1 MKALPKR
8 KLGRTAVEL
17 TEWSFGGAPL
27 GSLFAPVTDAQGE
40 ETLAAAWE
48 AGIRYFD
55 TAPLYGRGTSERR
68 IGAFLKTRPREE
80 FVVST
85 KVGRTLVPS
94 AVPVPDA
101 YYQGS
106 WNHEI
111 LFDYSADAAK
121 RGLEESLKRLGL
133 DRVDVALIHDVGSDT
148 HGPGQP
154 AMYKAAMEG
163 AWKALD
169 RLRSEGTVRAIGLGV
184 NDWRVCADCLR
195 DADPDCFLL
204 AGRYTLLEQEPLQSL
219 LPAMVKR
226 GVSLIA
232 AAPFNSGILGTGAK
246 AGARYNYDTAPKA
259 IIDRVKAIEAVAV
272 KHGVQLAAAA
282 LQFPIAHPAVA
293 SVLNGARSASE
304 IKINRM
310 LRRERI
316 PPAFWADLKAR
327 KLMAGPA
334 PTALFPAKS

>member
-17 TEWSFGGAPL
+17 TEWGFGGAPL
-27 GSLFAPVTDAQGE
+27 GSLFAPVTDAEAEQ
-40 ETLAAAWE
+40 TLAAAWD

-68 IGAFLKTRPREE
+68 LGAFLQTRPRDE
-80 FVVST
+80 FVIST
-85 KVGRTLVPS
+85 KVGRTLIPS
-94 AVPVPDA
+94 DVPVPDP
-101 YYQGS
+101 YYKGS
-106 WNHEI
+106 WDQDI
-111 LFDYSADAAK
+111 RFDYSADAAK
-121 RGLEESLKRLGL
+121 KGLEASLKRLGL
-133 DRVDVALIHDVGSDT
+133 DRVDIVLIHDVGADT
-148 HGPGQP
+148 HGAEQP

-163 AWKALD
+163 AWSVLAQM
-169 RLRSEGTVRAIGLGV
+169 RSEGSVGAIGLGV

-226 GVSLIA
+226 GISLIA
-232 AAPFNSGILGTGAK
+232 AAPLNSGILGTGPK

-259 IIDRVKAIEAVAV
+259 IVDRVRAIEAVAV

-282 LQFPIAHPAVA
+282 LQFPLAHPAVA
-293 SVLNGARSASE
+293 SVLSGARSASE
-304 IKINRM
+304 INTNRM

-316 PPAFWADLKAR
+316 PPTFWADLKGR
-327 KLMAGPA
+327 KLMAGSA
-334 PTALFPAKS
+334 PTPLFPARS

>member
-1 MKALPKR
+1 MKTLPKR

-17 TEWSFGGAPL
+17 TEWGFGGAPL
-27 GSLFAPVTDAQGE
+27 GSLFAPVTDVEAEG
-40 ETLAAAWE
+40 TLAAAWE

-85 KVGRTLVPS
+85 KVGRTLIPS

-111 LFDYSADAAK
+111 RFDYSADAAE
-121 RGLEESLKRLGL
+121 RGLAESLRRLGL
-133 DRVDVALIHDVGSDT
+133 DRVDVALIHDVGVDT
-148 HGPGQP
+148 HGADQP
-154 AMYKAAMEG
+154 AIYKAAMEG
-163 AWKALD
+163 AWKSLAK
-169 RLRSEGTVRAIGLGV
+169 LRSEGVVSAIGLGV

-204 AGRYTLLEQEPLQSL
+204 AGRYTLLEQEPLHSL
-219 LPAMVKR
+219 LPAMLKR

-246 AGARYNYDTAPKA
+246 AGARYNYEKAPQGV
-259 IIDRVKAIEAVAV
+259 IDRVKAIEAVAL

-282 LQFPIAHPAVA
+282 LQFPLAHPAVA
-293 SVLNGARSASE
+293 SVLSGARSASE
-304 IKINRM
+304 IKTNRM

-316 PPAFWADLKAR
+316 PPGFWADLKGR
-327 KLMAGPA
+327 KLMAGSA
-334 PTALFPAKS
+334 PTPLHAARS

>member
-8 KLGRTAVEL
+8 KLGRTDVEL

-27 GSLFAPVTDAQGE
+27 GSLFAPVTDAE
-40 ETLAAAWE
+40 AEATLVAAWD

-68 IGAFLKTRPREE
+68 IGAFLKSRPREE
-80 FVVST
+80 FIVST

-94 AVPVPDA
+94 SVPVPDP

-111 LFDYSADAAK
+111 RFDYSADAAK
-121 RGLEESLKRLGL
+121 KGLEESLQRMGL
-133 DRVDVALIHDVGSDT
+133 ERVDIALVHDVGADT
-148 HGPGQP
+148 HGAEQP

-163 AWKALD
+163 AWKALVKM
-169 RLRSEGTVRAIGLGV
+169 REEGVVRAIGLGV

-204 AGRYTLLEQEPLQSL
+204 AGRYTLLEQEPLQAL

-226 GVSLIA
+226 QVSLIA
-232 AAPFNSGILGTGAK
+232 AAPLNSGILGTGPK

-259 IIDRVKAIEAVAV
+259 ILDRVKAIEALAV

-282 LQFPIAHPAVA
+282 LQFPLVHPAVV
-293 SVLNGARSASE
+293 SVLNGARSVAE
-304 IKINRM
+304 INTNRM

-316 PPAFWADLKAR
+316 PPAFWADLKGR
-327 KLMAGPA
+327 KLMAGSA
-334 PTALFPAKS
+334 PTPLFPARS